1 MENDIELAAALHG
14 HLSPGVALGL
24 KMGWIGLK
32 LLGLKKGDKRLFAI
46 VETPLCLADG
56 IQAATGCTIGHASL
70 RVEDFGKIAAC
81 IARSDTKMGVR
92 LSLRQD
98 KLPQNVI
105 DWATRKRKLSHEE
118 EKTIV
123 NEIMGL
129 DEAAFTVERV
139 FVEPFFSFEIS
150 NVIKCDECGEWVL
163 ENRVIRINGRK
174 LCKSC
179 SRARYYNILSTP

>member
-14 HLSPGVALGL
+14 HLAPGVALGL
-24 KMGWIGLK
+24 RMGWIGLK

-56 IQAATGCTIGHASL
+56 IQAATGCTTGHAAL
-70 RVEDFGKIAAC
+70 RVEDFGKVVAC

-92 LSLRQD
+92 LTLKQD
-98 KLPQNVI
+98 NLPQNIV
-105 DWATRKRKLSHEE
+105 DWITRRRRFSHEE
-118 EKTIV
+118 EKIV
-123 NEIMGL
+123 VKEILDL
-129 DEAAFTVERV
+129 DESSFDVERV
-139 FVEPFFSFEIS
+139 FVEPFFNFEIS

-163 ENRVIRINGRK
+163 ENKVVRVNGRT

-179 SRARYYNILSTP
+179 SGARYYKII